1 MNLKFATHERE
12 SFFALA
18 KNYIENNQKVLDIGA
33 GNGDFAN
40 FCKRDDFYLFDGNE
54 QTVESLKQKYKNVY
68 LGRLP
73 KLPFEDDLF
82 DVIHCSH
89 VVEHLEPNIFYDSLV
104 EMNRCLKPEGYLII
118 SAPLYW
124 EGFYD
129 DLSHIRPY
137 PTAIYKNYLCN
148 KQNNNRTRSC
158 VSNKYSVVEE
168 IYRFKE
174 LKNSTNSY
182 PYPRNIIGKL
192 WLKIT
197 LVLKNYA
204 FKQYQKTGYT
214 IVLKKGTI

>member
-12 SFFALA
+12 PFFALA
-18 KNYIENNQKVLDIGA
+18 QKYIDNNQKVLDIGA

-40 FCKRDDFYLFDGNE
+40 FCNRDDFYLFDGNE
-54 QTVESLKQKYKNVY
+54 KTVELLKHKYKNVY

-73 KLPFEDDLF
+73 KLPFENDLF

-89 VVEHLEPNIFYDSLV
+89 VVEHLEPNIFYDTLV
-104 EMNRCLKPEGYLII
+104 EMNRCLKPDGYLII
-118 SAPLYW
+118 SAPLFW

-148 KQNNNRTRSC
+148 KQNKNRTRNC
-158 VSNKYSVVEE
+158 VSNEYSVEEE

-174 LKNSTNSY
+174 LKHLNITHL
-182 PYPRNIIGKL
+182 YPRNFIGKL

-197 LVLKNYA
+197 MILKNYA

-214 IVLKKGTI
+214 IVLKKGCI